1 MATYSCGVFTFRPCV
16 MFASQN
22 SSVLNQYRCKHTVF
36 MLCRAIQASLALYQE
51 NLTTNSLDS
60 GSPSAHRTSPEG
72 GEADSPDSLIV
83 SDHDLQMALV
93 LSQREC
99 EEAERQR
106 RQEEETLERVLQLS
120 LREKWHEGD
129 VLCWHSVNMQLRWGA
144 ILHPYIFPKLQIV
157 SSVVQCYIC
166 VACGIKRWEK
176 EYW

>member
-1 MATYSCGVFTFRPCV
+1 MPTISNSCPYNCICSMATYSCGVFTFRPCV

-120 LREKWHEGD
+120 LREK
-129 VLCWHSVNMQLRWGA
+129 
-144 ILHPYIFPKLQIV
+144 
-157 SSVVQCYIC
+157 
-166 VACGIKRWEK
+166 
-176 EYW
+176 